1 MPAVSPSAKQPA
13 PHHPSR
19 QPSPVLA
26 QPAPLALLP
35 LPLASR
41 PQQVHT
47 LLHMQQQVGNQ
58 AVQRFLRTTG
68 SAPVQRN
75 ETPGPRQIQGAF
87 EVIALGKAIKQAGA
101 EFNIPPELIGVIV
114 MHESQ
119 AAERSLMGPLA
130 DLAERAQALTQGDDA
145 SIGVGQ
151 MRVSE
156 AENLRQQFPQLV
168 QGDVVDDL
176 LNRKQAVRYVAAQL
190 KVIKDA
196 LTQFMSQHQVALSPE
211 AEMDLLALGYNIG
224 WLSLRNRNLN
234 APDMGATVPERVETI
249 RGRSQYIKKTTAF
262 LAPIRVFLAKTP
274 F

>member
-1 MPAVSPSAKQPA
+1 
-13 PHHPSR
+13 
-19 QPSPVLA
+19 
-26 QPAPLALLP
+26 
-35 LPLASR
+35 
-41 PQQVHT
+41 
-47 LLHMQQQVGNQ
+47 MQQQVGNQ

-151 MRVSE
+151 MRISE
-156 AENLRQQFPQLV
+156 AENLRQQFPQL
-168 QGDVVDDL
+168 VDDL

-211 AEMDLLALGYNIG
+211 AETDLVALGYNIG